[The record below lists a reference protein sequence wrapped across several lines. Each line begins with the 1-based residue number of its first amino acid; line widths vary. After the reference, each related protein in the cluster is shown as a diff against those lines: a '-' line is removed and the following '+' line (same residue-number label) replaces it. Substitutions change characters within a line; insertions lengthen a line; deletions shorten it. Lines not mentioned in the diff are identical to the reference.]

1 MKSTLSNSSNSPFF
15 LFCKSYEGDF
25 LRVKELCASIERHN
39 KENIP
44 FYISVPQKDRYLFE
58 SNIGLIY
65 PNIHWLSDE
74 DIVNSNPKA
83 KIEDY
88 RNLDG
93 RLSQQIIKSEVWRLL
108 VSDEAPSCQ
117 YLCIDSESIFLRDFG
132 YQDFYA
138 SDGYP
143 YTVMHDH
150 RELLDLAKERGFNKV
165 VQHFEAECVM
175 MKSIFL
181 RAGNNYHFGPT
192 PVIWDS
198 RVWQDLDNKY
208 LQKINETI
216 WDVIKKYPNELYWY
230 GEALIQFKSINIHP
244 IPPLFRV
251 YHYHWQYAISKKSGE
266 NHKKIANSYMGVL
279 EQSNWSFEQDFGSQS
294 KRKSTLSKVLRKIK
308 RLFDYVR

>member
-1 MKSTLSNSSNSPFF
+1 MKSTLSNSSNPPFF

-25 LRVKELCASIERHN
+25 LRVKELCSSIERHN

-44 FYISVPQKDRYLFE
+44 YISVPQKDRYLFE

-108 VSDEAPSCQ
+108 VSDQAPSCQ

-165 VQHFEAECVM
+165 IQHFEAECRM

-181 RAGNNYHFGPT
+181 RSGNNYHFGPT

-208 LQKINETI
+208 LQKNSQTI
-216 WDVIKKYPNELYWY
+216 WDVIKNHPNELYWY
-230 GEALIQFKSINIHP
+230 GEALIQFKSIHIHP
-244 IPPLFRV
+244 ISPLFRV
-251 YHYHWQYAISKKSGE
+251 YHYHWQYAISKKNGE
-266 NHKKIANSYMGVL
+266 THEKIANSYMGVL

-294 KRKSTLSKVLRKIK
+294 KRKSPLSKVFRKIK